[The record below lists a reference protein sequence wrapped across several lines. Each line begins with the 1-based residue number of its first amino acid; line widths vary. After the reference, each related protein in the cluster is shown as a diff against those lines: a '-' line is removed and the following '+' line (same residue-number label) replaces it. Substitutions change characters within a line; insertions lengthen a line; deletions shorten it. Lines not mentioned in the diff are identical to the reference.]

1 MFCYIGL
8 FLKNL
13 AEQPAGGQTKGI
25 VFVSDPQLP
34 SEAAQNTAEQV
45 LASCGMAVMTGIKQF
60 CADDSLSCQRVFR
73 KAGNPILIS
82 RNEVFVMT
90 YKTIV
95 IDYASKAKKMAVAI
109 EKKANEMAQAGWELV
124 TFSVTNSSKAILVF
138 RVPEDMQQEATA
150 HEGTAPETVPQ
161 EETSEAV
168 GETE

>member
-1 MFCYIGL
+1 
-8 FLKNL
+8 
-13 AEQPAGGQTKGI
+13 
-25 VFVSDPQLP
+25 
-34 SEAAQNTAEQV
+34 
-45 LASCGMAVMTGIKQF
+45 
-60 CADDSLSCQRVFR
+60 
-73 KAGNPILIS
+73 
-82 RNEVFVMT
+82 MT

-109 EKKANEMAQAGWELV
+109 EEKANEMAQAGWELV

-168 GETE
+168 GEAE